1 MASEKL
7 AYAHSNLRSFWK
19 VNCYHL
25 YSFPQRSRPWRLRS
39 LQQLR
44 VHSWILWQYLR
55 VWLERRKW
63 RSLKRG
69 LRRSTT
75 LNLMNCILCG
85 WKWSRYLF
93 KMISPQFRIPLQ
105 GTPYRIHHWLQT
117 KSLFPASH
125 QKPET
130 RNPMHPRPPFWIV
143 YLFTRVYQR
152 VVNQQVKHPC
162 QNIYL
167 ENNLFSICRKRRAR
181 KSRLS

>member
-7 AYAHSNLRSFWK
+7 AYAYSNLRSFWK

-25 YSFPQRSRPWRLRS
+25 YSFPQRSRPLRLRS
-39 LQQLR
+39 IQRLR

-75 LNLMNCILCG
+75 DELYSVWVKVKLLSIQDDQPSVSHTT
-85 WKWSRYLF
+85 SRDT
-93 KMISPQFRIPLQ
+93 ISDSSLAAN
-105 GTPYRIHHWLQT
+105 QT
-117 KSLFPASH
+117 SICNQP
-125 QKPET
+125 PET
-130 RNPMHPRPPFWIV
+130 RNQQPSAPKASVLDSI
-143 YLFTRVYQR
+143 LVYQR

-162 QNIYL
+162 LNIYL